1 MSEGLCSRAHLV
13 VPKLG
18 VNSLSGMKYFIMTTM
33 VTYQVPIT
41 LSALQPRTSSQNDHN
56 AETIVFLTLGVK
68 TMFVP
73 GILLKADLFGYGERK
88 NNQDCS
94 DNDGKFAVHVPMAA
108 DCAL

>member
-1 MSEGLCSRAHLV
+1 MAPAFGGN
-13 VPKLG
+13 P
-18 VNSLSGMKYFIMTTM
+18 LSGMKYFIMTTM

-41 LSALQPRTSSQNDHN
+41 LSALQPRTSSQKEHN
-56 AETIVFLTLGVK
+56 ADTTVFWSLGVK

-88 NNQDCS
+88 NDQDCS
-94 DNDGKFAVHVPMAA
+94 DDDGKFAVRVPVAA